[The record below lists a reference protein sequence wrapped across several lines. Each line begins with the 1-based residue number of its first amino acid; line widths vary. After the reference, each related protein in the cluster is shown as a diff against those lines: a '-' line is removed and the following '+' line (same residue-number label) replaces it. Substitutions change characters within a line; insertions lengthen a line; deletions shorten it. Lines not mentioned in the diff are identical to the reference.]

1 MITHTS
7 QPTRKD
13 NERRRA
19 EFFTRDRNPDP
30 RGRAAY
36 EASVRCFAAAALMS
50 PTVTPVTI
58 PFEGTALNGYL
69 YQPPGGGAQATCIMH
84 GGFDSTAEEWH
95 HIGALAAQQ
104 RGYTV
109 LTFDGPGQ
117 AGPHYRDGLV
127 FRPNWESVV
136 SPVIDWAIG
145 RPEVDPARIALSGL
159 SMGGGLAPRAAAF
172 GPRIAALICIDRV
185 YDIGRAYTAPLGLG
199 ADTERRLTADTDPEL
214 DAALARLMHTSS
226 QVRWACRQ
234 GMWSFG
240 VRTPRAYLAA
250 SLAYNLRGGI
260 AEKITCPV
268 FVGRAESDQSFL
280 RQPEELMQHLTA
292 PATLASFTDAEGA
305 GAHCQVGAQRLLC
318 ARMLDWLDETRPDPG
333 PGRIQP
339 AITTPPLAYPYAAV
353 REPAHPPAVTRAWS
367 PMATRTR
374 SRAWCSRLLKAAWL
388 IPAISAASCV
398 ESPSTSRSTRAVRSG
413 GGNSARA
420 RPSARRSSLF
430 SACRDGSRAA
440 GAGNCSSSGP
450 IATPAGR
457 RDLRSSAR
465 LASLT
470 AIRYSQVK

>member
-1 MITHTS
+1 MGQMAATISRQEPRAPGGPPITSKQEERKKTMTTTDTSAMRPLLFPDDGQFWYETLRALGHTAYGGADIGEVVTTAARITAGDYDS
-7 QPTRKD
+7 WHEQWAATAARVEAEARAQLAAGHQVSGRD
-13 NERRRA
+13 GLLRAATYWRSA
-19 EFFTRDRNPDP
+19 EFFTRDRDPDP

-36 EASVRCFAAAALMS
+36 EAGAGCFAGAAALMS
-50 PTVTPVTI
+50 PAVTPVTI

-69 YQPPGGGAQATCIMH
+69 YQPPGGGPQATCLMH

-95 HIGALAAQQ
+95 HLGALAAQQ

-109 LTFDGPGQ
+109 LTFDGPGHP
-117 AGPHYRDGLV
+117 GPHYRDGLV
-127 FRPNWESVV
+127 FRPDWETVV
-136 SPVIDWAIG
+136 SPVIDWAAA
-145 RPEVDPARIALSGL
+145 RPEVDPRRIALSGL

-268 FVGRAESDQSFL
+268 FVGRGESDQFFL
-280 RQPEELMQHLTA
+280 GQPEELMQHLTA

-305 GAHCQVGAQRLLC
+305 GAH
-318 ARMLDWLDETRPDPG
+318 
-333 PGRIQP
+333 
-339 AITTPPLAYPYAAV
+339 
-353 REPAHPPAVTRAWS
+353 
-367 PMATRTR
+367 
-374 SRAWCSRLLKAAWL
+374 
-388 IPAISAASCV
+388 
-398 ESPSTSRSTRAVRSG
+398 
-413 GGNSARA
+413 
-420 RPSARRSSLF
+420 
-430 SACRDGSRAA
+430 
-440 GAGNCSSSGP
+440 
-450 IATPAGR
+450 
-457 RDLRSSAR
+457 
-465 LASLT
+465 
-470 AIRYSQVK
+470 